1 MGLSGVL
8 MLKLVPVTEVKRRAT
23 DVIASLKKTREAV
36 MVTEHG
42 REAAVMVDVATWNSL
57 QKRLEVLD
65 LVAKGVA
72 DLRAGRVVSQE
83 DAKLRLARFAR

>member
-1 MGLSGVL
+1 M
-8 MLKLVPVTEVKRRAT
+8 MKLVPVTEVKRRAT
-23 DVIASLKKTREAV
+23 EVIANLKKTRTAV

-42 REAAVMVDVATWNSL
+42 REAAVMVGVETWNLL
-57 QKRLEVLD
+57 QRRLQILD

-83 DAKLRLARFAR
+83 DAKARLAKFAR

>member
-1 MGLSGVL
+1 M
-8 MLKLVPVTEVKRRAT
+8 KLVPVTEVKRRAT
-23 DVIASLKKTREAV
+23 DVIASLKKIREAV

>member
-1 MGLSGVL
+1 

>member
-1 MGLSGVL
+1 M
-8 MLKLVPVTEVKRRAT
+8 MKLVPVTEVKRRAT
-23 DVIASLKKTREAV
+23 EVIASLKKTRAAV

-42 REAAVMVDVATWNSL
+42 REAAVMVGVETWNLL
-57 QKRLEVLD
+57 QRRLQILD

-83 DAKLRLARFAR
+83 DAKARLAKFAR

>member
-1 MGLSGVL
+1 M
-8 MLKLVPVTEVKRRAT
+8 KLVPVTEVKRRAT

-65 LVAKGVA
+65 LVAKGFA

>member
-1 MGLSGVL
+1 
-8 MLKLVPVTEVKRRAT
+8 LKLVPVTEVKRRAT
-23 DVIASLKKTREAV
+23 DVIASLKKIREAV

>member
-1 MGLSGVL
+1 MELSGVP

-23 DVIASLKKTREAV
+23 EVIASLKKTRAAV

-42 REAAVMVDVATWNSL
+42 REAAVMVDVATWNTL
-57 QKRLEVLD
+57 QKRLEILD

-83 DAKLRLARFAR
+83 DAELRLARFAR

>member
-1 MGLSGVL
+1 MEPSGVP
-8 MLKLVPVTEVKRRAT
+8 MMKLVPVTEVKRRAT
-23 DVIASLKKTREAV
+23 EVIASLKKTRAAV

-57 QKRLEVLD
+57 QKRLEILD

-83 DAKLRLARFAR
+83 DAELRLARFAR

>member
-1 MGLSGVL
+1 M
-8 MLKLVPVTEVKRRAT
+8 KLVPVTEVKRRAT

>member
-1 MGLSGVL
+1 

-23 DVIASLKKTREAV
+23 EVIASLKRTGKAV

-57 QKRLEVLD
+57 QRRLELLD
-65 LVAKGVA
+65 LLAKGVA
-72 DLRAGRVVSQE
+72 DLRTGRVVSQDE
-83 DAKLRLARFAR
+83 AKLRLVRFAR

>member
-1 MGLSGVL
+1 

-23 DVIASLKKTREAV
+23 EVIASLKKTRAAV

-57 QKRLEVLD
+57 QKRLEILD

-83 DAKLRLARFAR
+83 EAELRLARFAR

>member
-1 MGLSGVL
+1 

-23 DVIASLKKTREAV
+23 EVIASLKKTRAAV

-57 QKRLEVLD
+57 QKRLEILD

-83 DAKLRLARFAR
+83 DAELRLARFAR

>member
-1 MGLSGVL
+1 

-23 DVIASLKKTREAV
+23 EVIANLKRTRGAV
-36 MVTEHG
+36 MVTENG

-57 QKRLEVLD
+57 QRRLQILD

-72 DLRAGRVVSQE
+72 DLRAGRVTSQE
-83 DAKLRLARFAR
+83 EAKASLARFAR

>member
-1 MGLSGVL
+1 M
-8 MLKLVPVTEVKRRAT
+8 KRRAT
-23 DVIASLKKTREAV
+23 EVIASLKKTRAAV

-57 QKRLEVLD
+57 QKRLEILD

-83 DAKLRLARFAR
+83 DAELRLARFAR